1 MTFEAWWELLRWAA
15 IPLVGLVIYWG
26 REMQARHRHQVE
38 RLYERIE
45 AEARARHLDSERCR
59 SEHREAVKVLH
70 DDLNAWKLDAAS
82 RFASAAH
89 MERGFEKLETAISG
103 LGTRLERWI
112 EGSRNGRATDRPRAG
127 D

>member
-1 MTFEAWWELLRWAA
+1 MTFDAWWELLRWGAV
-15 IPLVGLVIYWG
+15 PLGGLLIWWVRDI
-26 REMQARHRHQVE
+26 QARHRHQFE

-45 AEARARHLDSERCR
+45 SEVKARHAESEQCR
-59 SEHREAVKVLH
+59 REHREAVKALH

-89 MERGFEKLETAISG
+89 MERGFEKLENAIQG
-103 LGTRLERWI
+103 LGSRLERWI
-112 EGSRNGRATDRPRAG
+112 EGRQTGG